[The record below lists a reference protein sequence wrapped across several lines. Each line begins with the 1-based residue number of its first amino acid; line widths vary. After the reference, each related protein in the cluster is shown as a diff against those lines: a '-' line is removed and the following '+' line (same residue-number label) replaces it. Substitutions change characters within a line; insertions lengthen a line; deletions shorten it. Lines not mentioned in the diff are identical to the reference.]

1 MAMHEKT
8 RNVFFVF
15 LGVIGLLLKRHYGGP
30 CQEIIFSY
38 GGNISASFATYFV
51 VSNLRL
57 QMKFRSLLTA
67 AMALTI
73 VELFEI
79 SNGFGLMTNTYDPF
93 DLVANAAGILLAW
106 MVGALTDGFIKR
118 RMNRG

>member
-1 MAMHEKT
+1 MHEKT

-30 CQEIIFSY
+30 CQDIIFSY

-51 VSNLRL
+51 ISNLPL
-57 QMKFRSLLTA
+57 QMKFRRLLIA
-67 AMALTI
+67 GIALTI